1 MRIIETFYTHP
12 FKLIKRVDRE
22 RHASAHHKQT
32 QSVFVRTM
40 AIPICASL
48 RTSTSVERL
57 AFFST
62 QNTGFLSSTKTKQ
75 HTYTIN
81 HRNIMPM
88 RNRTRIVAVSP
99 RVNDADVW
107 GCTKTAN
114 TRWASRCAV
123 HCAAQ
128 SSDPAARGGVG
139 AAAQNIEQQRVTS
152 CCRPWPWGRWL
163 LAMGER
169 ALRRAAARP
178 WKSQGSYGRW
188 SSCPRGCWDRGS
200 AARLQGTRPW
210 GGEQGAPA
218 LRELG
223 GHGRCREL
231 AWRNDDRLGKLGWLP
246 AHAQGRSWRGRRAL

>member
-1 MRIIETFYTHP
+1 MRITETFYTHP

-22 RHASAHHKQT
+22 RHVSAHHKQT

-40 AIPICASL
+40 VIPICASL
-48 RTSTSVERL
+48 QTSTGVERL

-88 RNRTRIVAVSP
+88 RNRTRIIAVSP
-99 RVNDADVW
+99 GVNDADVR

-114 TRWASRCAV
+114 TRWASQCAV
-123 HCAAQ
+123 HCAVQ

-139 AAAQNIEQQRVTS
+139 AAAQNIKQQRATS
-152 CCRPWPWGRWL
+152 CCRPWPWGRRL

-178 WKSQGSYGRW
+178 WKSQGSYGRL
-188 SSCPRGCWDRGS
+188 SSRPRGRWDRGS

-223 GHGRCREL
+223 GHGRCKEL
-231 AWRNDDRLGKLGWLP
+231 AGRNGDRLGKLGWLP